1 MKSFQEFLDGIL
13 KLAIVGACIYAVVYW
28 QYGDSPDADNRD
40 YAEQACLDEIDS
52 RFSAQSAN
60 VYAVAESDKG
70 FVVRASVTL
79 TSAKIAK
86 VYCLTNEFGRVEEIR
101 VEER

>member
-1 MKSFQEFLDGIL
+1 MKGLREFLDGIL

-28 QYGDSPDADNRD
+28 QFGDSPDEGNRV

-52 RFSAQSAN
+52 RFSSQSAN
-60 VYAVAESDKG
+60 IYAVAESDKG
-70 FVVRASVTL
+70 FMVRASVTL
-79 TSAKIAK
+79 TSGKIAS
-86 VYCLTNEFGRVEEIR
+86 VYCLANEFGRVEEVR